1 MRWTRYGGLG
11 LAMVVVAGCEKDADE
26 LPPSPMVQQSAKLE
40 GFESCKALEDYIE
53 DTAVQ
58 QMRTQL
64 ESYTFYYGGGEGIPR
79 DNADGPQPP
88 SAPTTGSPSPA
99 GGGAPNE
106 HTGTNNQVAG
116 VNEADF
122 VQNDG
127 TRLFVLSG
135 QKLHITRTWP
145 AEQMGLASTLQ
156 IEGWPREMFL
166 DEKNRVV
173 VFSHVYE
180 PWPDFV
186 GDGARPAIDCS
197 PMYCGY
203 YHGNT
208 TKVTTV
214 DVSNLAAPRVVDELY
229 LPGHYNNSRRVGS
242 AVRLVLSDDFRWPQ
256 TTQWWVPYKP
266 EFENDREAYNEA
278 VREVVTQ
285 NEKLIRQQTLAQW
298 LPRGKRVGQDGT
310 REVGYRCQD
319 FYRVNAPTRLG
330 LMTVAS
336 IDLDA
341 PGTDP
346 GRTSIVAQPGEV
358 YASAEA
364 LYIASSHWWWWPEAG
379 QTDATYLHKFD
390 THEPSRADYAGSGT
404 VQGSVIDQ
412 FAMDEHQGVLRVAT
426 TLTERLAPTPEQP
439 WGPVR
444 TVSRVTTLRTEE
456 GQLVEVGRSVD
467 LAEDERIMSARFVGN
482 RGYVVTFRQVDPLFT
497 FDLSDPAHPRKVGE
511 LKIPGFSSY
520 LHPVDEGHLI
530 GIGQHV
536 PENGDW
542 RQRAVKLSLYDVT
555 DLAHPRETHTQLVG
569 TAYGWSEATFE
580 HKAFNWFPS
589 KKLLAIP
596 FSDWV
601 PSAYGDYYWGSF
613 ISELRVFRVD
623 TTAGFTPVGAVSLAD
638 AYAAQGN
645 NQWNWYWTPWVRRS
659 VMADDYVYAISD
671 AGVRAARVDQLQTPV
686 STVRFYP
693 DVFSK

>member
-1 MRWTRYGGLG
+1 MRWMRFGGLG
-11 LAMVVVAGCEKDADE
+11 LAVMAVAGCESESE
-26 LPPSPMVQQSAKLE
+26 LPPAPVVQQSAKLE
-40 GFESCKALEDYIE
+40 SFESCKALEDYIE
-53 DTAVQ
+53 DTAVL

-64 ESYTFYYGGGEGIPR
+64 EASGVFYGGGVEGEPR
-79 DNADGPQPP
+79 DNVDGAPVPP
-88 SAPTTGSPSPA
+88 SSPGAPVPTT
-99 GGGAPNE
+99 GGAPND

-145 AEQMGLASTLQ
+145 AEQMGLASTLA

-173 VFSHVYE
+173 IFSHVYE
-180 PWPDFV
+180 Q
-186 GDGARPAIDCS
+186 RPAFSGDDAMLPIDCS
-197 PMYCGY
+197 PLYCGY
-203 YHGNT
+203 SYGNT

-214 DVSNLAAPRVVDELY
+214 DVSDLAAPKVVDALY

-242 AVRLVLSDDFRWPQ
+242 AVRLVMSDDFRWPQ
-256 TTQWWVPYKP
+256 KMQWWVPYKP
-266 EFENDREAYNEA
+266 EYQNDKEAWKEA
-278 VREVVTQ
+278 VQAVVQQ
-285 NEKLIRQQTLAQW
+285 NEKLIRQQALAQW

-319 FYRVNAPTRLG
+319 FYRVNASTRLG
-330 LMTVAS
+330 LVTVAS
-336 IDLDA
+336 LDLDA
-341 PGTDP
+341 PDKDP

-358 YASAEA
+358 YASHEA
-364 LYIASSHWWWWPEAG
+364 LYIASSHWWWWPEPG
-379 QTDATYLHKFD
+379 QKDTTYLHKFD
-390 THEPSRADYAGSGT
+390 TRQPSRADYVGSGT
-404 VQGSVIDQ
+404 VEGHVLDQ

-426 TLTERLAPTPEQP
+426 TITERLAPTKEQP

-444 TVSRVTTLRTEE
+444 TVSRVTTLRAED
-456 GQLVEVGRSVD
+456 GRLAEVGRSAD
-467 LAEDERIMSARFVGN
+467 LAEDERIQSARFMGN

-497 FDLSDPAHPRKVGE
+497 FDLSDPANPRKVGE
-511 LKIPGFSSY
+511 LKVPGFSSY
-520 LHPVDEGHLI
+520 LHPVDEGHLL
-530 GIGQHV
+530 GIGQHI

-555 DLAHPRETHTQLVG
+555 DLAHPRETHTWLVG
-569 TAYGWSEATFE
+569 TAYGWSEAGME
-580 HKAFNWFPS
+580 HKAFNWFPA

-596 FSDWV
+596 FSDWQ
-601 PSAYGDYYWGSF
+601 PGTSGSSYWGTF
-613 ISELRVFRVD
+613 VSELRVFRVD
-623 TTAGFTPVGAVSLAD
+623 TATGITPVGAVSLAD
-638 AYAAQGN
+638 VYQSQSY
-645 NQWNWYWTPWVRRS
+645 NQWSWYWTPWVRRS

-671 AGVRAARVDQLQTPV
+671 AGVRAARVDQLQTPL

-693 DVFSK
+693 DVFAKP